1 LPFGRR
7 TISAQWLASRQWC
20 RKTKTSAETIRTRHL
35 VTAHLQTR
43 DVNSCY
49 PTSPHPWSLRGRGYP
64 RATPHMNDPK
74 PTRPNV
80 HARLT
85 ACGSPGRH
93 SMSMAVGI
101 HGFQHLKAHAS
112 SSQFPLEYS
121 RSRLLSAA
129 AARHISAPLAMIRH
143 GERLAPM
150 KVSRSG
156 SLSMWSLNR
165 SMGQIVT
172 VTCLDWIL
180 DQGKYPPR
188 AYCYFFQNPFTC
200 LLFIP

>member
-1 LPFGRR
+1 
-7 TISAQWLASRQWC
+7 
-20 RKTKTSAETIRTRHL
+20 
-35 VTAHLQTR
+35 
-43 DVNSCY
+43 
-49 PTSPHPWSLRGRGYP
+49 
-64 RATPHMNDPK
+64 MNDPR
-74 PTRPNV
+74 PTKTNV

-121 RSRLLSAA
+121 RSRLLSPT
-129 AARHISAPLAMIRH
+129 AARHISAPLATIRH
-143 GERLAPM
+143 DERLAPV

-165 SMGQIVT
+165 SMGQIDAI
-172 VTCLDWIL
+172 TCLDWSL

-188 AYCYFFQNPFTC
+188 ASCCFFQNAFTC
-200 LLFIP
+200 LLSIPYQEDTRMGGEPSLLSRAS